1 MAALVLPTLLVFADA
16 DSVTTAHMVEFFGLL
31 GGGHRDAGW
40 DRCCPSS
47 PTPPVLPA
55 DASPG
60 PATVP
65 PPAAPA
71 STAVGLHPSPGAGLF
86 SGVPGIRGDAPGEE
100 RRMTAGTGLTIG
112 VLGSYGGR
120 NLGDE
125 AILTGLLADLQEQ
138 EPNARIIV
146 FSRNPDHT
154 RAAHPEVEAVPWE
167 GVSRTDS
174 SPLLAQLDLL
184 ILGGG
189 GILYDQEARRYL
201 RVVRVAQE
209 RGLPLLTYAVGVG
222 PLSEMVDTG
231 MVRETLAGAT
241 QVTVRDQESRML
253 LEEAG
258 LLNPIT
264 VTADPAFLLEPE
276 DFPVHLLREEG
287 VPAGRHLVGMS
298 VREPGRAAERLDVDG
313 YHRLLAQIGD
323 FLVHRIDADI
333 LFVPMERDDIRHSHG
348 VLSHMVAAERGR
360 ILHGSYSPQ
369 QVLGLMRHF
378 DLVVGMRLHFLI
390 FAAMVNTPFLPLPY
404 AGKVFDLAQRLGV
417 PALRGLER
425 EVEGPLLAEVDRLW
439 DEREQRAEATAR
451 RVAEVCE
458 EARGTSKVTRAVLE
472 SLRTQSM
479 VSVDG

>member
-1 MAALVLPTLLVFADA
+1 MT
-16 DSVTTAHMVEFFGLL
+16 
-31 GGGHRDAGW
+31 
-40 DRCCPSS
+40 
-47 PTPPVLPA
+47 
-55 DASPG
+55 
-60 PATVP
+60 
-65 PPAAPA
+65 
-71 STAVGLHPSPGAGLF
+71 
-86 SGVPGIRGDAPGEE
+86 RG
-100 RRMTAGTGLTIG
+100 GLTIG

-125 AILTGLLADLQEQ
+125 AILTGLLTDLRQQ

-146 FSRNPDHT
+146 FSRNPAHT
-154 RAAHPEVEAVPWE
+154 AQAHPDVEAVPWE

-174 SPLLAQLDLL
+174 ALVLSQLDLL

-189 GILYDQEARRYL
+189 GILYDKEARRYL

-241 QVTVRDQESRML
+241 QVTVRDQESRMV

-264 VTADPAFLLEPE
+264 VTGDPAFLLEPA
-276 DFPVHLLREEG
+276 DFPASLLREEG
-287 VPAGRHLVGMS
+287 VPDGKRLVGMS

-323 FLVHRIDADI
+323 FLVHRIDAHV

-348 VLSHMVAAERGR
+348 VLSHMIAAERGR
-360 ILHGSYSPQ
+360 ILHGTYSPQ

-378 DLVVGMRLHFLI
+378 DLAVGMRLHFLI
-390 FAAMVNTPFLPLPY
+390 FAAMMGTPFLPLPY

-417 PALRGLER
+417 PALRGVER
-425 EVEGPLLAEVDRLW
+425 EVEGPLLAEVDQLW
-439 DEREQRAEATAR
+439 DEREQRAETTAR
-451 RVAEVCE
+451 RVAQVCE
-458 EARGTSKVTRAVLE
+458 EARGTSQVTRAVLE
-472 SLRTQSM
+472 SLRSRSL
-479 VSVDG
+479 VEVGA

>member
-1 MAALVLPTLLVFADA
+1 MT
-16 DSVTTAHMVEFFGLL
+16 
-31 GGGHRDAGW
+31 
-40 DRCCPSS
+40 
-47 PTPPVLPA
+47 
-55 DASPG
+55 
-60 PATVP
+60 
-65 PPAAPA
+65 
-71 STAVGLHPSPGAGLF
+71 
-86 SGVPGIRGDAPGEE
+86 RG
-100 RRMTAGTGLTIG
+100 GLTIG

-125 AILTGLLADLQEQ
+125 AILTGLLTDLRQQ

-146 FSRNPDHT
+146 FSRNPEHT
-154 RAAHPEVEAVPWE
+154 AVAHPDVEAVPWE

-174 SPLLAQLDLL
+174 ALVLSQLDLL

-189 GILYDQEARRYL
+189 GILYDKEARRYL

-209 RGLPLLTYAVGVG
+209 RGLPVLTYAVGVG

-241 QVTVRDQESRML
+241 QVTVRDQESRMV

-276 DFPVHLLREEG
+276 EFPAELLREEG
-287 VPAGRHLVGMS
+287 VPAGKRLVGMS

-323 FLVHRIDADI
+323 FLVHRIDAHV

-348 VLSHMVAAERGR
+348 VLSHMIAAERGR
-360 ILHGSYSPQ
+360 ILHGTYSPQ

-378 DLVVGMRLHFLI
+378 DLAVGMRLHFLI
-390 FAAMVNTPFLPLPY
+390 FAAMMGTPFLPLPY

-417 PALRGLER
+417 PALRGVER
-425 EVEGPLLAEVDRLW
+425 EVEGPLLAEVDQLW
-439 DEREQRAEATAR
+439 DERDQRAETTAQ
-451 RVAEVCE
+451 RVAQVCD
-458 EARGTSKVTRAVLE
+458 EARGTSHVTRAVLE
-472 SLRTQSM
+472 SLRSRSL
-479 VSVDG
+479 VEVGA

>member
-1 MAALVLPTLLVFADA
+1 M
-16 DSVTTAHMVEFFGLL
+16 
-31 GGGHRDAGW
+31 RD
-40 DRCCPSS
+40 D
-47 PTPPVLPA
+47 
-55 DASPG
+55 
-60 PATVP
+60 
-65 PPAAPA
+65 
-71 STAVGLHPSPGAGLF
+71 
-86 SGVPGIRGDAPGEE
+86 
-100 RRMTAGTGLTIG
+100 TGLTIG

-125 AILTGLLADLQEQ
+125 AILTGLLADLRQQ

-146 FSRNPDHT
+146 FSRNPAHT
-154 RAAHPEVEAVPWE
+154 ALAHPDVEAVPWE
-167 GVSRTDS
+167 GVSRVDS
-174 SPLLAQLDLL
+174 AEVLAQLDLL

-189 GILYDQEARRYL
+189 GILYDREARRYL

-222 PLSEMVDTG
+222 PLNDGVDSG

-241 QVTVRDQESRML
+241 EVTVRDQESRMV

-276 DFPVHLLREEG
+276 EFPARLLREEG
-287 VPAGRHLVGMS
+287 VPAGRRLVGLS

-313 YHRLLAQIGD
+313 YHRLIAQIGD
-323 FLVHRIDADI
+323 FLVQRIDAYV

-360 ILHGSYSPQ
+360 ILHGDYSPR
-369 QVLGLMRHF
+369 QVLGLMKHF
-378 DLVVGMRLHFLI
+378 DLAVGMRLHFLI
-390 FAAMVNTPFLPLPY
+390 FAAMVGTPFLPLPY

-417 PALRGLER
+417 PALRGVER

-439 DEREQRAEATAR
+439 DERESRADETAR
-451 RVAEVCE
+451 RVADVCE
-458 EARGTSKVTRAVLE
+458 QARGTSQVTRAVLE
-472 SLRTQSM
+472 SLRNRTLARM
-479 VSVDG
+479 AA

>member
-1 MAALVLPTLLVFADA
+1 
-16 DSVTTAHMVEFFGLL
+16 
-31 GGGHRDAGW
+31 
-40 DRCCPSS
+40 
-47 PTPPVLPA
+47 
-55 DASPG
+55 
-60 PATVP
+60 
-65 PPAAPA
+65 
-71 STAVGLHPSPGAGLF
+71 
-86 SGVPGIRGDAPGEE
+86 
-100 RRMTAGTGLTIG
+100 MTRAGLTIG

-125 AILTGLLADLQEQ
+125 AILTGLLTDLRQQ
-138 EPNARIIV
+138 EPHARIIV
-146 FSRNPDHT
+146 FSRNPAHT
-154 RAAHPEVEAVPWE
+154 AMAHPDVEAVPWE

-174 SPLLAQLDLL
+174 ALVLSQLDLL

-189 GILYDQEARRYL
+189 GILYDKEARRYL

-231 MVRETLAGAT
+231 MVRETLGSAT
-241 QVTVRDQESRML
+241 QVTVRDQESRMV

-276 DFPVHLLREEG
+276 EFPAQFLREEG
-287 VPAGRHLVGMS
+287 VPDGKRLVGMS

-323 FLVHRIDADI
+323 FLVHRIDAHV

-348 VLSHMVAAERGR
+348 VLSHMIAAERGR
-360 ILHGSYSPQ
+360 ILHGTYSPQ

-378 DLVVGMRLHFLI
+378 DLAVGMRLHFLI
-390 FAAMVNTPFLPLPY
+390 FAAMMGTPFLPLPY

-417 PALRGLER
+417 PALRGVER
-425 EVEGPLLAEVDRLW
+425 EVEGPLLAEVDQLW
-439 DEREQRAEATAR
+439 DEREKRAETTAR

-458 EARGTSKVTRAVLE
+458 EARGTSRVTRAVLE
-472 SLRTQSM
+472 SLRSRSL
-479 VSVDG
+479 VEVGA

>member
-1 MAALVLPTLLVFADA
+1 MT
-16 DSVTTAHMVEFFGLL
+16 H
-31 GGGHRDAGW
+31 
-40 DRCCPSS
+40 
-47 PTPPVLPA
+47 
-55 DASPG
+55 
-60 PATVP
+60 
-65 PPAAPA
+65 
-71 STAVGLHPSPGAGLF
+71 GA
-86 SGVPGIRGDAPGEE
+86 
-100 RRMTAGTGLTIG
+100 GLTIG

-125 AILTGLLADLQEQ
+125 AILTGLLTDLRTQ

-146 FSRNPDHT
+146 FSRNPEHT
-154 RAAHPEVEAVPWE
+154 RAAHPDVEAVPWE

-174 SPLLAQLDLL
+174 ALVLAQLDLL

-189 GILYDQEARRYL
+189 GILYDREARRYL

-209 RGLPLLTYAVGVG
+209 RGLPLITYAVGVG
-222 PLSEMVDTG
+222 PLSDSVDTG
-231 MVRETLAGAT
+231 MVRETLASAV
-241 QVTVRDQESRML
+241 QVTVRDQESRMV

-264 VTADPAFLLEPE
+264 VTADPAFLLKPA
-276 DFPVHLLREEG
+276 DFPAHLLAEEG
-287 VPAGRHLVGMS
+287 VPVGKPLVGIS

-323 FLVHRIDADI
+323 FLVHRIDAHV

-360 ILHGSYSPQ
+360 ILHGTYSPQ

-378 DLVVGMRLHFLI
+378 DLAVGMRLHFLI
-390 FAAMVNTPFLPLPY
+390 FAAMVGTPFLPLPY

-417 PALRGLER
+417 PALRGVER

-439 DEREQRAEATAR
+439 DEREERAEATAR

-458 EARGTSKVTRAVLE
+458 QAQGTSEVTRAVLE
-472 SLRTQSM
+472 SLRSQALTR
-479 VSVDG
+479 V

>member
-1 MAALVLPTLLVFADA
+1 M
-16 DSVTTAHMVEFFGLL
+16 
-31 GGGHRDAGW
+31 R
-40 DRCCPSS
+40 
-47 PTPPVLPA
+47 
-55 DASPG
+55 G
-60 PATVP
+60 P
-65 PPAAPA
+65 
-71 STAVGLHPSPGAGLF
+71 
-86 SGVPGIRGDAPGEE
+86 
-100 RRMTAGTGLTIG
+100 TGLTIG

-125 AILTGLLADLQEQ
+125 AILTGLLADLREQ

-146 FSRNPDHT
+146 FSRNPAHT
-154 RAAHPEVEAVPWE
+154 ALAHPDVEAVPWE
-167 GVSRTDS
+167 GVSRVDS
-174 SPLLAQLDLL
+174 AEVLGQLDLL

-189 GILYDQEARRYL
+189 GILYDKEARRYL

-222 PLSEMVDTG
+222 PLSDGVDTG

-241 QVTVRDQESRML
+241 EVTVRDQESRMV

-276 DFPVHLLREEG
+276 DFPARLLREEG
-287 VPAGRHLVGMS
+287 VPAGKRLVGLS

-323 FLVHRIDADI
+323 FLVQRIDAHV

-348 VLSHMVAAERGR
+348 VLSHMIAADRGR
-360 ILHGSYSPQ
+360 ILHGDYSPR
-369 QVLGLMRHF
+369 QVLGLMKHF
-378 DLVVGMRLHFLI
+378 DLAVGMRLHFLI
-390 FAAMVNTPFLPLPY
+390 FAAMVGTPFLPLPY

-417 PALRGLER
+417 PALRGVER

-439 DEREQRAEATAR
+439 DERESRREATAR
-451 RVAEVCE
+451 LVAEVCDQ
-458 EARGTSKVTRAVLE
+458 ARGTSQVTRAVLDG
-472 SLRTQSM
+472 LRSRTLARM
-479 VSVDG
+479 AA

>member
-1 MAALVLPTLLVFADA
+1 M
-16 DSVTTAHMVEFFGLL
+16 
-31 GGGHRDAGW
+31 R
-40 DRCCPSS
+40 
-47 PTPPVLPA
+47 
-55 DASPG
+55 G
-60 PATVP
+60 P
-65 PPAAPA
+65 
-71 STAVGLHPSPGAGLF
+71 
-86 SGVPGIRGDAPGEE
+86 
-100 RRMTAGTGLTIG
+100 TGLTIG

-125 AILTGLLADLQEQ
+125 AILTGLLADLREQ

-146 FSRNPDHT
+146 FSRNPAHT
-154 RAAHPEVEAVPWE
+154 ALAHPDVEAVPWE
-167 GVSRTDS
+167 GVSRVDS
-174 SPLLAQLDLL
+174 AEVLGQLDLL

-189 GILYDQEARRYL
+189 GILYDREARRYL

-222 PLSEMVDTG
+222 PLNDGVDTG

-241 QVTVRDQESRML
+241 EVTVRDQESRMV

-276 DFPVHLLREEG
+276 DFPARLLREEG
-287 VPAGRHLVGMS
+287 VPAGRRLVGLS

-323 FLVHRIDADI
+323 FLVQRIDAHV

-348 VLSHMVAAERGR
+348 VLSHMVAADRGR
-360 ILHGSYSPQ
+360 ILHGDYSPR

-378 DLVVGMRLHFLI
+378 DLAVGMRLHFLI
-390 FAAMVNTPFLPLPY
+390 FAAMVGTPFLPLPY

-417 PALRGLER
+417 PALRGVER

-439 DEREQRAEATAR
+439 DERDFRREATAQ

-458 EARGTSKVTRAVLE
+458 QARGTSQVTRAVLDGLRSR
-472 SLRTQSM
+472 SLARTA
-479 VSVDG
+479 V

>member
-1 MAALVLPTLLVFADA
+1 MTD
-16 DSVTTAHMVEFFGLL
+16 
-31 GGGHRDAGW
+31 
-40 DRCCPSS
+40 
-47 PTPPVLPA
+47 
-55 DASPG
+55 
-60 PATVP
+60 
-65 PPAAPA
+65 
-71 STAVGLHPSPGAGLF
+71 GA
-86 SGVPGIRGDAPGEE
+86 
-100 RRMTAGTGLTIG
+100 GLTIG

-125 AILTGLLADLQEQ
+125 AILTGLLSDLREI

-146 FSRNPDHT
+146 FSRNPAHT
-154 RAAHPEVEAVPWE
+154 ALAHPDVEAVPWE
-167 GVSRTDS
+167 GVSRADS
-174 SPLLAQLDLL
+174 SLLLADLDVL

-189 GILYDQEARRYL
+189 GILYNREARRYL

-222 PLSEMVDTG
+222 PLSDTVDTG

-241 QVTVRDQESRML
+241 EVTVRDQESRMV

-264 VTADPAFLLEPE
+264 VTADPAFLLEPD
-276 DFPVHLLREEG
+276 DFPESWLRDEG
-287 VPAGRHLVGMS
+287 VPAGKRLVGLS

-323 FLVHRIDADI
+323 FLVHRIDAYV

-348 VLSHMVAAERGR
+348 VMSHMTTAERGR
-360 ILHGSYSPQ
+360 VLHGDYSPR

-378 DLVVGMRLHFLI
+378 DLAVGMRLHFLI
-390 FAAMVNTPFLPLPY
+390 FAAMVGTPFLPLPY

-417 PALRGLER
+417 PALRGVER

-439 DEREQRAEATAR
+439 DEREARAEQTAQL
-451 RVAEVCE
+451 VAEVCDQ
-458 EARGTSKVTRAVLE
+458 ARATSQVTRGVLE
-472 SLRTQSM
+472 SIRSRTFAPAAE
-479 VSVDG
+479 VRTTR

>member
-1 MAALVLPTLLVFADA
+1 
-16 DSVTTAHMVEFFGLL
+16 
-31 GGGHRDAGW
+31 
-40 DRCCPSS
+40 
-47 PTPPVLPA
+47 
-55 DASPG
+55 
-60 PATVP
+60 
-65 PPAAPA
+65 
-71 STAVGLHPSPGAGLF
+71 
-86 SGVPGIRGDAPGEE
+86 
-100 RRMTAGTGLTIG
+100 
-112 VLGSYGGR
+112 
-120 NLGDE
+120 
-125 AILTGLLADLQEQ
+125 
-138 EPNARIIV
+138 
-146 FSRNPDHT
+146 
-154 RAAHPEVEAVPWE
+154 
-167 GVSRTDS
+167 
-174 SPLLAQLDLL
+174 
-184 ILGGG
+184 
-189 GILYDQEARRYL
+189 
-201 RVVRVAQE
+201 
-209 RGLPLLTYAVGVG
+209 
-222 PLSEMVDTG
+222 
-231 MVRETLAGAT
+231 
-241 QVTVRDQESRML
+241 ML

-287 VPAGRHLVGMS
+287 VPAGRRLVGMS

-323 FLVHRIDADI
+323 FLVHRIDADV

-378 DLVVGMRLHFLI
+378 DLAVGMRLHFLI

-417 PALRGLER
+417 PALRGVER

-458 EARGTSKVTRAVLE
+458 EARGTSKVTRSVLE
-472 SLRTQSM
+472 SLRTRSL
-479 VSVDG
+479 VSVEG